1 MQGICRYG
9 KTLST
14 AFEKVINRKGV
25 KKLVDSGHN
34 FGENLRNFAKCIAN
48 HLIYSDIFFG
58 NFVFLILVCYILPI
72 TFFFIFA
79 NYLKQT
85 NESFL

>member
-25 KKLVDSGHN
+25 ENSISSWHN
-34 FGENLRNFAKCIAN
+34 FGENLRNFAKCA
-48 HLIYSDIFFG
+48 
-58 NFVFLILVCYILPI
+58 
-72 TFFFIFA
+72 A
-79 NYLKQT
+79 NYGGI
-85 NESFL
+85 NEDFF